1 MESFGIGRNLSK
13 VSNMYQ
19 IYDVAHIPN
28 SLSRRVLPAPVT
40 AREETAPN
48 GSSREQAKTA
58 RQSREHGG
66 SSSSNTFLTDLD
78 PDLND
83 EVRHSLTHIHL
94 KASALCDNRLRL
106 TFMNL
111 FVGAVDTLSFST
123 YFRR

>member
-19 IYDVAHIPN
+19 IYDVAHILN
-28 SLSRRVLPAPVT
+28 SFSRRLLPAPVS

-66 SSSSNTFLTDLD
+66 SSSNTFLTDLD

-83 EVRHSLTHIHL
+83 DEVRHSHTHIHL
-94 KASALCDNRLRL
+94 KASFPCI
-106 TFMNL
+106 M
-111 FVGAVDTLSFST
+111 
-123 YFRR
+123 